1 MYLYDS
7 EPNFSLE
14 VLNPW
19 FLICS
24 INCGH
29 KWSISTE
36 KDKLLV
42 YIFLIIYEKKIYL
55 YIYVFSSYLTDTFA
69 FKLTLS
75 ILICLFPAYNY

>member
-42 YIFLIIYEKKIYL
+42 YIFLIIYEKENISIYICIL
-55 YIYVFSSYLTDTFA
+55 
-69 FKLTLS
+69 KL
-75 ILICLFPAYNY
+75 FD